1 MQKIFSLIIILLISN
16 IIKIS
21 SKISPLKD
29 EKIEIKVNSIS
40 IPQAPC
46 VPSLGTYIFNINC
59 EFSKSPIITQTIN
72 LNLSSNIK
80 SICYPFENTTISNS
94 FLQCEI
100 NTAEYPIKNENIYVS
115 SDPPV
120 NDIYTFNN
128 WEEIKGVKI
137 SGKEIYCVPKAL
149 NSFIINEY
157 KNEGCVNGNNFVLLK
172 GKWNSENNLKPEKI
186 VFNNNNINGE
196 CINIDENR
204 IQCEVGGSGEL
215 LFYFNY
221 GINVYYIGKDQNKN
235 ENKIII
241 KDCDSYY
248 NGSLMIINSVKIIL
262 GILLLLF

>member
-1 MQKIFSLIIILLISN
+1 MQKIFSLIIILLVLN

-21 SKISPLKD
+21 SKISPLKA

-46 VPSLGTYIFNINC
+46 IPALGTYIFNINC
-59 EFSKSPIITQTIN
+59 EFSKSPLITQTIN

-80 SICYPFENTTISNS
+80 SICYPLENTTITNS

-100 NTAEYPIKNENIYVS
+100 NTAMYPINYKNIFIS
-115 SDPPV
+115 SDPPES
-120 NDIYTFNN
+120 DIYTFNN
-128 WEEIKGVKI
+128 WEKIKGVKI

-149 NSFIINEY
+149 NSFIIDEY
-157 KNEGCVNGNNFVLLK
+157 KNEGCVKGNNFVLLK
-172 GKWNSENNLKPEKI
+172 GKWNSESNLKPEKI
-186 VFNNNNINGE
+186 VFKNGSINGE

-204 IQCEVGGSGEL
+204 IQCEVGGTGEL
-215 LFYFNY
+215 LLFFKY
-221 GINVYYIGKDQNKN
+221 GINAYYIGKDQNKN
-235 ENKIII
+235 EDKIII

-248 NGSLMIINSVKIIL
+248 NSSLMAIFRIKIIL